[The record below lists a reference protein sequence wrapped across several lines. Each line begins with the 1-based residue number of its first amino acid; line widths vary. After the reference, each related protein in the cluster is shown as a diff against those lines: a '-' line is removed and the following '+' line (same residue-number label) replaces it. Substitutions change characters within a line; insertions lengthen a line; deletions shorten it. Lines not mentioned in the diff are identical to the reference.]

1 MHAGLHTRQACAL
14 ERPARVAALHVP
26 LRRSHGAV
34 EVCDGWAIMDIWELA
49 DSYAHMFDFFSKLER
64 SCAILTTVRGRSRP
78 RAQESRRNPRTAAA
92 NSLHGNMNL

>member
-14 ERPARVAALHVP
+14 ERPPRVAALHVP

-34 EVCDGWAIMDIWELA
+34 EVCEVGQFVEIWELA
-49 DSYAHMFDFFSKLER
+49 DSYAHMFDFFSKLKG